1 MFVVKLIEYE
11 SWEYQQACKLRYRL
25 FYDDRSLFR
34 SDVFSSEEKNY
45 YHLAI
50 SIEDLIVA
58 YGQLVSQTNSIY
70 LIKQMVV
77 EPNYQKQNLGTQIVL
92 QAIALAQEQGATKIV
107 LNSRLSA
114 VGFYQKL
121 GFYTCGVKFPSPT
134 TGIFHISMKK
144 NI

>member
-25 FYDDRSLFR
+25 FYADRNLSRL
-34 SDVFSSEEKNY
+34 DVFSSEEKNY

-50 SIEDLIVA
+50 AIEDLIVA

-92 QAIALAQEQGATKIV
+92 KAIALAQEQGATKIV